1 MFKHVFTLLLALV
14 LLCACAA
21 STEQEGSESAPGVS
35 GSASS
40 EASVSEESFAS
51 DAGVGESAEESSVE
65 SVADSEDSVA
75 SSLPEESE
83 EPNESS
89 LPEESEEPV
98 EPSQPEESEEPVEP
112 SQPEESEEPVK
123 PSQPEESE
131 EPNESSEEEPPE
143 TADVK
148 YVAVDSLSEP
158 VLMLP
163 CHTRDNLPTDFILAM
178 QNNPVDIDLWE
189 AYAETLEWDLIYDE
203 FATLWDAEVQQAARD
218 LIDVLGTQYEESV
231 YKYVEDAL
239 DVGQAKCAYDSIYY
253 LNPDGLWLGT
263 YVLLGINANGIDV
276 YRQTAFRLKYFMYLV
291 ETADGGTAER
301 SLRFVHTAKEQGEGD
316 PLVVI
321 TADDGF
327 AVRAP
332 YSPSYTPEYG
342 TDFIKAMANNPID
355 TKGNATPDA
364 FEAEIKYALGQLE
377 PFIPKGEHFVF
388 YMQDYVSAYM
398 ELIRFDANWFSVLH
412 DLGYVTEDL
421 HAQEEVAGYR
431 QLLFSLKYWIYVFET
446 ANYIYGMEPI
456 GEPNL
461 AFTFSQ

>member
-1 MFKHVFTLLLALV
+1 MFKHIFTLLLALV

-51 DAGVGESAEESSVE
+51 DAGVGESAEESSAE

-75 SSLPEESE
+75 SSQPEESE

-89 LPEESEEPV
+89 L
-98 EPSQPEESEEPVEP
+98 
-112 SQPEESEEPVK
+112 
-123 PSQPEESE
+123 PEESE

-148 YVAVDSLSEP
+148 YVAVDSLSAT

-163 CHTRDNLPTDFILAM
+163 CHTRDNLPTDFIMAM

-189 AYAETLEWDLIYDE
+189 AFAESEEWNPWSLLYDD
-203 FATLWDAEVQQAARD
+203 FAALWDAEVQQAARD

-239 DVGQAKCAYDSIYY
+239 SIGQAKYAYDSLFY

-263 YVLLGINANGIDV
+263 YILLGINDNSIDV
-276 YRQTAFRLKYFMYLV
+276 YRQTTFRLKYFTYLV

-301 SLRFVHTAKEQGEGD
+301 SLRFVHTAKAEGD
-316 PLVVI
+316 GSHFAVI

-332 YSPSYTPEYG
+332 YSPSYTTEYG

-364 FEAEIKYALGQLE
+364 FEAEVQYAATQLE
-377 PFIPKGEHFVF
+377 QFIPESDRFEIH
-388 YMQDYVSAYM
+388 MQEYVTSYLD
-398 ELIRFDANWFSVLH
+398 LIRCDASWFSVLH
-412 DLGYVTEDL
+412 DLGYVSEDL
-421 HAQEEVAGYR
+421 RAQQETTGYR

-446 ANYIYGMEPI
+446 ETENYMGEHEST

>member
-75 SSLPEESE
+75 SSQPEESE

-112 SQPEESEEPVK
+112 SQPEESEEP
-123 PSQPEESE
+123 
-131 EPNESSEEEPPE
+131 NESSEEEPPE

-148 YVAVDSLSEP
+148 YVAVDSLSAT

-163 CHTRDNLPTDFILAM
+163 CHTRDNLPTDFIMAM

-189 AYAETLEWDLIYDE
+189 AFAESEEWNPWSLLYDD
-203 FATLWDAEVQQAARD
+203 FAALWDAEVQQAARD

-239 DVGQAKCAYDSIYY
+239 SIGQAKYAYDSLFY

-263 YVLLGINANGIDV
+263 YILLGINDNSIDV
-276 YRQTAFRLKYFMYLV
+276 YRQTTFRLKYFTYLV

-301 SLRFVHTAKEQGEGD
+301 SLRFVHTAKAEGD
-316 PLVVI
+316 GSHFAVI

-332 YSPSYTPEYG
+332 YSPLYTTEYG

-364 FEAEIKYALGQLE
+364 FEAEVQYAATQLE
-377 PFIPKGEHFVF
+377 QFIPESDRFEIH
-388 YMQDYVSAYM
+388 MQEYVTSYLD
-398 ELIRFDANWFSVLH
+398 LIRCDASWFSVLH
-412 DLGYVTEDL
+412 DLGYVSEDL
-421 HAQEEVAGYR
+421 RAQQETTGYR

-446 ANYIYGMEPI
+446 ETENYMGEHEST

-461 AFTFSQ
+461 AFAFSQ